1 MRQTLAQLLQGLIGL
16 AQHPGAPT
24 AIGQAR
30 EGGINCPCGCANTAD
45 VERSQRL
52 CILERRL
59 HRVVMVQAGDI
70 GGFTGITAAGFDLEA
85 PGLALAARED
95 IELVIGRAIKKNTD
109 TQYIP
114 RIA

>member
-1 MRQTLAQLLQGLIGL
+1 M
-16 AQHPGAPT
+16 
-24 AIGQAR
+24 
-30 EGGINCPCGCANTAD
+30 
-45 VERSQRL
+45 
-52 CILERRL
+52 
-59 HRVVMVQAGDI
+59 QAGDI